1 MNDLLRRVESTP
13 SPIET
18 KYAIFN
24 FTQNP
29 FPTKPSVTIGS
40 PDIRENGSIY
50 LSDLRR
56 KEQAKFE
63 EMLIPNPDRPQ
74 VRTIAFLMDYATRRG
89 RGIGKTAFLFHQLN
103 RINDDLG
110 KTLSR
115 NSEVMFALYIL
126 PTPDGKTRKFY
137 QFHRKLC
144 QELNSQEIIS
154 KAMWRLRAFSGV
166 IPEGVLEEIGSE
178 PQKTIGNNGWLQSKG
193 INVTWDLDRD
203 IQSKL
208 NKLGLNKG
216 LAENLTRF
224 GHDKDEF
231 EKFFIDNLSDRA
243 WNDDNGKIFFDD
255 LVKFLKLAGFT
266 KGLILVDE
274 VEKIITPQN
283 SQERRSFAEALRFFF
298 VDGQC
303 ENARLSFYSLLLT
316 IHPYIQELLNPH
328 WKAAGLDRFA
338 ALSAQLDSEY
348 TIYFEPL
355 NKELAIPLAIA
366 YLDASRLSPEF
377 KGRLEPFEPGALEEA
392 LVLSGRVPGIYLSL
406 LNNVIEKAIQEART
420 TINAELIKRVFQ
432 IRTPKEP
439 SAEDLTGPLPPAQVN
454 LLEDESK

>member
-1 MNDLLRRVESTP
+1 MSIDLLRRVEPTP
-13 SPIET
+13 TPIET

-40 PDIRENGSIY
+40 PDNRENGSIY
-50 LSDLRR
+50 LPDLRR

-89 RGIGKTAFLFHQLN
+89 RGIGKTAFLFHQLK

-110 KTLSR
+110 KTLSGD
-115 NSEVMFALYIL
+115 SEVIFALYIL

-144 QELNSQEIIS
+144 LELNTQEIIS

-166 IPEGVLEEIGSE
+166 IKDEILKEIGSE
-178 PQKTIGNNGWLQSKG
+178 PQKTIGDNGWLQSKG
-193 INVTWDLDRD
+193 INIMWDLDRV
-203 IQSKL
+203 IRNNL
-208 NKLGLNKG
+208 LKLGINSD
-216 LAENLTRF
+216 LAEKLTHF
-224 GHDKDEF
+224 GHNNIEF
-231 EKFFIDNLSDRA
+231 EKYYLDNLTDRA
-243 WNDDNGKIFFDD
+243 WNNDNGQIFFDD
-255 LVKFLKLAGFT
+255 IVKVLKLSGFT
-266 KGLILVDE
+266 KGLVLVDE

-283 SQERRSFAEALRFFF
+283 SQERRAFAEALRHFF

-316 IHPYIQELLNPH
+316 IHPYVQELLNPH

-366 YLDASRLSPEF
+366 YLDASRLSPEY
-377 KGRLEPFEPGALEEA
+377 KGKLEPFEQGALEEA

-406 LNNVIEKAIQEART
+406 LYNVIEKAIQEEHRI
-420 TINAELIKRVFQ
+420 INADLIKRVFQ

-454 LLEDESK
+454 LLGD